1 MYSHNIPAH
10 IDEYVNVINY
20 PIEVPEYAMMK
31 SQAYK
36 DGDIINIF
44 APDKNI
50 IVQSRASVA
59 QMIDFNFRVIP
70 FKILYA
76 KDILEI
82 HKYLATYID
91 ELQQF
96 NEIEEAQQ
104 YLVKAKDFFGKLEKS
119 VSILARHGNPEAQ
132 SRCERKE
139 VMDIFKIALGGSS

>member
-10 IDEYVNVINY
+10 IDEYVNVITY

-31 SQAYK
+31 ARAYK

-44 APDKNI
+44 EPDKNLV
-50 IVQSRASVA
+50 VQSRATVA

-76 KDILEI
+76 HDILEI
-82 HKYLATYID
+82 YKYLETYID

-104 YLVKAKDFFGKLEKS
+104 YLIKAKDFFGKLERS
-119 VSILARHGNPEAQ
+119 VNILARHGNAEARAQ
-132 SRCERKE
+132 HERKE
-139 VMDIFKIALGGSS
+139 IVNIFKVALGGSS